1 MVALCKEWGAV
12 PPYNLELVTLKP
24 NPTPANR
31 DLITAYI
38 SRQCAIGNP
47 ELRAWLTQRRDAYI
61 GMSAGTWDTSLITYA
76 VAHHA
81 AMPASSR
88 IRAVQMETRQS
99 RSCAAGVLTQPS
111 TSAPVARPLAT

>member
-76 VAHHA
+76 VARDA
-81 AMPASSR
+81 ACW
-88 IRAVQMETRQS
+88 Q
-99 RSCAAGVLTQPS
+99 L
-111 TSAPVARPLAT
+111 ARPEPQVCELLAGIEACHADLRSNLSPVKAGMI